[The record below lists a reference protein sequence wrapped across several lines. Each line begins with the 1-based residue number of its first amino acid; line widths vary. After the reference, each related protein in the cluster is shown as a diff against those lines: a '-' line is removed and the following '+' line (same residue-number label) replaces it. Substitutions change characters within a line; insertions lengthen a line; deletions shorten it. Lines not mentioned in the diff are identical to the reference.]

1 MATLTTALFNSAQ
14 ALQVIGQSLAVTQN
28 NVTNAQTPGWAK
40 QVQTVE
46 ARPLDIPEGLP
57 GGTYAGPLVST
68 RDTYAEASV
77 EQQQSALNFSQQT
90 VSDLQNLQP
99 LFDLTAASG
108 VSGAIDNLFDSFSQ
122 LSINPND
129 TVSRQNVLTQ
139 AQTTAQAFQQAA
151 QGIMSQGST
160 VETETAGTVS
170 DINRLGGII
179 AQINS
184 QTQVNEDG
192 SVDAGVDAQMYSTL
206 EQLSQ
211 DVNFTTI
218 RGSDGKISVYL
229 GGQTPLV
236 LGDTAYTIQ
245 GNFSLPQAEITDQN
259 GSDIT
264 GQLTGG
270 QIGSEINTTNNLLP
284 SYLSGLNTLAQTLA
298 DQVNTTLAGGLDQNG
313 QAPTEDLFQYDNS
326 SDAAFSLAVNPLTP
340 DQVAAASADAPG
352 GNGNALALSAL
363 ATAKVVNGYT
373 FSAAFGNLGG
383 QVGQDVSN
391 AQSEQQ
397 AQQNLLTQAQNLR
410 QQVSGV
416 DLDQEAANLINEQ
429 SAYQATAKM
438 FDILN
443 TLDDAVLGMIPAAS
457 S

>member
-1 MATLTTALFNSAQ
+1 MATLTTALYNSAQ

-28 NVTNAQTPGWAK
+28 NVTNAQTPGWAR

-46 ARPLDIPEGLP
+46 ARPLDIAEGLP
-57 GGTYAGPLVST
+57 GGTYAGPLLST

-77 EQQQSALNFSQQT
+77 QQQQAALNFSKQT

-99 LFDLTAASG
+99 LFDLTGASG
-108 VSGAIDNLFDSFSQ
+108 VSGAINNLFDSFSQ

-139 AQTTAQAFQQAA
+139 AQTVAQSFQQAA
-151 QGIMSQGST
+151 TGIMNQATT
-160 VETETAGTVS
+160 VDTETQGTVN

-179 AQINS
+179 AQINT
-184 QTQVNEDG
+184 QTQVNADG

-206 EQLSQ
+206 EELSQ

-236 LGDTAYTIQ
+236 LGNTAYTIQ
-245 GNFSLPQAEITDQN
+245 GKFSLPQAEITDQN
-259 GSDIT
+259 GHDIT
-264 GQLTGG
+264 SQLTGG

-313 QAPTEDLFQYDNS
+313 QAPTEDLFQYDGAS
-326 SDAAFSLAVNPLTP
+326 GAAFSLSVSPLTP
-340 DQVAAASADAPG
+340 DQLAAASSDAPG

-363 ATAKVVNGYT
+363 ANAKVVNGYT

-383 QVGQDVSN
+383 QVGQDISN

-410 QQVSGV
+410 AQVSGV
-416 DLDQEAANLINEQ
+416 DLDQEAASLVNEQ
-429 SAYQATAKM
+429 QAYQATAKM

-457 S
+457 

>member
-1 MATLTTALFNSAQ
+1 MATLTTALYNSAQ

-46 ARPLDIPEGLP
+46 ARPLDIAEGLP

-77 EQQQSALNFSQQT
+77 RQQQSALNFSKQT
-90 VSDLQNLQP
+90 VSDLENLQP
-99 LFDLTAASG
+99 LFDLTGASG
-108 VSGAIDNLFDSFSQ
+108 VSGAINNLFDSFSQ

-139 AQTTAQAFQQAA
+139 AQAAAQAFQQAA
-151 QGIMSQGST
+151 TGIMNQATT
-160 VETETAGTVS
+160 VDTETQGTLN

-184 QTQVNEDG
+184 QTHVNEDG

-206 EQLSQ
+206 EELSQ
-211 DVNFTTI
+211 DVNFSTI

-245 GNFSLPQAEITDQN
+245 GNFSLPQAEITDQIGN
-259 GSDIT
+259 DIT

-284 SYLSGLNTLAQTLA
+284 SYLNGLNTLAQTLA
-298 DQVNTTLAGGLDQNG
+298 DRVNTTLAGGLDQNG
-313 QAPTEDLFQYDNS
+313 QAPSEDLFQYDAAS
-326 SDAAFSLAVNPLTP
+326 GAAFTLSANPLTP
-340 DQVAAASADAPG
+340 DQLAAASADAPG

-363 ATAKVVNGYT
+363 ATARVVNGYT

-383 QVGQDVSN
+383 QAGQDISDARN
-391 AQSEQQ
+391 QQQ

-410 QQVSGV
+410 SQVSGV
-416 DLDQEAANLINEQ
+416 DLDQEAASLINEQ
-429 SAYQATAKM
+429 QAYQATAKM

-443 TLDDAVLGMIPAAS
+443 TLDNTVLGMIPAAA
-457 S
+457 

>member
-28 NVTNAQTPGWAK
+28 NVTNAQTPGWAR

-68 RDTYAEASV
+68 RDTYAETSV
-77 EQQQSALNFSQQT
+77 QQQQSALNSSQQT

-99 LFDLTAASG
+99 LFDLTGATG
-108 VSGAIDNLFDSFSQ
+108 VSAAINNLFDSFSQ

-129 TVSRQNVLTQ
+129 TVSRQNVLTA

-151 QGIMSQGST
+151 TGITSQATT
-160 VETETAGTVS
+160 VDTETQGTVD
-170 DINRLGGII
+170 DINRLGGVI
-179 AQINS
+179 AQLNS
-184 QTQVNEDG
+184 QTQVNADG

-206 EQLSQ
+206 EELSQ

-218 RGSDGKISVYL
+218 SGSDGKISVYL

-236 LGDTAYTIQ
+236 LGDTACTIQ
-245 GNFSLPQAEITDQN
+245 GNFSLPETQITDEN
-259 GSDIT
+259 GNDIT
-264 GQLTGG
+264 SQLTGG
-270 QIGSEINTTNNLLP
+270 QLGSELNTTNNLLP
-284 SYLSGLNTLAQTLA
+284 SYLTGLNTLAQTLA

-326 SDAAFSLAVNPLTP
+326 SDAAFSLSVNPLTP
-340 DQVAAASADAPG
+340 DQLAAASAGAPG
-352 GNGNALALSAL
+352 GNGNALALSQLVNAN
-363 ATAKVVNGYT
+363 VVNGQT
-373 FSAAFGNLGG
+373 FSQAFGTLGG
-383 QVGQDVSN
+383 QVGTDISN
-391 AQSEQQ
+391 AQSEVTTDQS
-397 AQQNLLTQAQNLR
+397 LLTQAQNLR

-416 DLDQEAANLINEQ
+416 DLDQEAANLMNEQ
-429 SAYQATAKM
+429 EAYQATAKM

-443 TLDDAVLGMIPAAS
+443 NLDDAALDMIPAATS
-457 S
+457 

>member
-1 MATLTTALFNSAQ
+1 MATLTTALYNSAQ

-28 NVTNAQTPGWAK
+28 NVTNAQTPGWAR

-46 ARPLDIPEGLP
+46 ARPLDIAEGLP
-57 GGTYAGPLVST
+57 GGTYAGPLLST

-77 EQQQSALNFSQQT
+77 QQQQAALNFSKQT

-99 LFDLTAASG
+99 LFDLTGASG
-108 VSGAIDNLFDSFSQ
+108 VSGAINNLFDSFSQ

-139 AQTTAQAFQQAA
+139 AQTVAQSFQQAA
-151 QGIMSQGST
+151 TGIMNQATT
-160 VETETAGTVS
+160 VDTETQGTVN

-179 AQINS
+179 AQINT
-184 QTQVNEDG
+184 QTQVNADG

-206 EQLSQ
+206 EELSR

-236 LGDTAYTIQ
+236 LGNTAYTIQ

-259 GSDIT
+259 GHDIT
-264 GQLTGG
+264 SQLTGG

-313 QAPTEDLFQYDNS
+313 QAPTEDLFQYDGAS
-326 SDAAFSLAVNPLTP
+326 GAAFSLSVSPLTP
-340 DQVAAASADAPG
+340 DQLAAASSDAPG

-363 ATAKVVNGYT
+363 ANAKVVNGYT

-383 QVGQDVSN
+383 QVGQDISN

-410 QQVSGV
+410 AQVSGV
-416 DLDQEAANLINEQ
+416 DLDQEAASLVNEQ
-429 SAYQATAKM
+429 QAYQATAKM

-457 S
+457 